1 VLWRWSAFTLVDF
14 RGNAIGPFTM
24 HQLLAGRGGFG
35 VKGVPSHSA
44 LMRINVGCSPQVTK
58 SLIIANDAKGHS
70 LPNCFVREMSVHHPI
85 VDIRA
90 DIAGRRFGPIS
101 RHYLGTSIYDFGGQ
115 DVVSRQRPPDTL
127 ELKVP
132 NGLHRYGVFHR
143 HQNTGTDQNLARLGF
158 VA

>member
-44 LMRINVGCSPQVTK
+44 LMRINVGCSPQLTK

-70 LPNCFVREMSVHHPI
+70 GPMCSVPVPIDVRCYSDSAIII
-85 VDIRA
+85 V
-90 DIAGRRFGPIS
+90 RRS
-101 RHYLGTSIYDFGGQ
+101 EVTVRTS
-115 DVVSRQRPPDTL
+115 
-127 ELKVP
+127 
-132 NGLHRYGVFHR
+132 N
-143 HQNTGTDQNLARLGF
+143 
-158 VA
+158 

>member
-1 VLWRWSAFTLVDF
+1 MRRSDWDGLMA
-14 RGNAIGPFTM
+14 
-24 HQLLAGRGGFG
+24 AGRKPARAHAQSFKASVVALEAISDAYTSIGGCFT
-35 VKGVPSHSA
+35 SA
-44 LMRINVGCSPQVTK
+44 TGQ
-58 SLIIANDAKGHS
+58 S